1 MSNDKQPVYHY
12 EVKGRDGK
20 TSIVTLYLKGEL
32 YNADGTPA
40 KFIGEGA
47 DSLKAY
53 KRSIGTKKMVGR
65 PKNL

>member
-1 MSNDKQPVYHY
+1 LNVKQPEYHY

-20 TSIVTLYLKGEL
+20 VSVVTLYLKGEL

-40 KFIGEGA
+40 KFIGEGN
-47 DSLKAY
+47 DSLKSYHREA
-53 KRSIGTKKMVGR
+53 GTKKVGRR